1 MSMLIV
7 GSDRIDGLRRALD
20 AKNLGRR
27 IEHWDG
33 RKVGFLR
40 KSLPKDTELVIV
52 IWHHIGHPLL
62 KHVRD
67 EAQRR
72 GVPVLYTRYA
82 SGSKADSVARGDDIV
97 ELAARWLTDPN
108 GARAHAQN
116 GYRHGHER
124 AACA

>member
-7 GSDRIDGLRRALD
+7 GSDRIDGLKRALD
-20 AKNLGRR
+20 ARGLGS

-40 KSLPKDTELVIV
+40 KSLPKGTDLVII

-67 EAQRR
+67 EASRR
-72 GVPVLYTRYA
+72 GIPVLYTRYA
-82 SGSKADSVARGDDIV
+82 SGSRADAVHRGDDIV
-97 ELAARWLTDPN
+97 ELAARWL
-108 GARAHAQN
+108 GAADRA
-116 GYRHGHER
+116 GGR
-124 AACA
+124 AAAVA